1 MARDCMEVWNLE
13 PWCLVGLNGEFH
25 SSPCLPHGEEPLVP
39 TGWKAEWAPELV

>member
-1 MARDCMEVWNLE
+1 MEVWRYSVNLGV
-13 PWCLVGLNGEFH
+13 WWGCGEFH